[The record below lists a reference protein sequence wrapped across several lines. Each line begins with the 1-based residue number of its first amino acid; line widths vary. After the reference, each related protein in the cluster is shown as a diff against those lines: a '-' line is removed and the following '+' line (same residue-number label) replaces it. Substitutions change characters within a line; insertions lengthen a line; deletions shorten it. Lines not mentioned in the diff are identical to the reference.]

1 MVDLIDVV
9 LEGFKE
15 VVDWIVGLFMDG
27 LRSGYETLTEEMF
40 GTPTPETDGAFVFG
54 EPSNAPWPSIQD
66 ALVGGEIM
74 LISLLLLVMCVQG
87 RHTIRI
93 FNIGSAYEAR
103 RTKKTAWV
111 GAFLI
116 ISWYWVSILGLYIVD
131 GFTITLMPSLG
142 SLGDAMLNLL
152 EVSITNPG
160 LSLVFALIGGLSMW
174 ALEAL
179 YYIREVLLYVYVY
192 GMPIAFALAYGNV
205 PVLSDIAMGFSKKF
219 VPLAVLPLPAA
230 VVFKGYDLLYSQN
243 AIAPSSP
250 FLRYLVAAS
259 LPLIALYLTWKTFK
273 YARRRFSVVRRKE
286 RPSSAVSPLEPT
298 SAAPASR
305 RPRPGGDRR
314 PQRDTLWRRKLQ
326 PGARIATKTAGRRRT
341 GGPRTTLE
349 VTNNPCP
356 STKTQPHG
364 ASWISSAKRAAS
376 PTSTSRKATSAS

>member
-15 VVDWIVGLFMDG
+15 VVDWVISLFIDG
-27 LRSGYETLTEEMF
+27 LRSGYETLSEEMF

-54 EPSNAPWPSIQD
+54 DPNNAPWPAIQD

-87 RHTIRI
+87 RHTVRI

-116 ISWYWVSILGLYIVD
+116 ITWYWVSILGLYIVD
-131 GFTITLMPSLG
+131 GFTIALMPSLS
-142 SLGDAMLNLL
+142 SLGDAMLNFL
-152 EVSITNPG
+152 EVSLTNPG

-192 GMPIAFALAYGNV
+192 GMPIAFALAYGNI
-205 PVLSDIAMGFSKKF
+205 PVLSDIAMGFSKRF

-243 AIAPSSP
+243 AISPSSP

-273 YARRRFSVVRRKE
+273 YATPLTAKVLGGATKGAALIGGVAAGAYVGGAGVATTAARWGPKAAAGHAVAQKAAARGANSDEDSGTPSYRRTE
-286 RPSSAVSPLEPT
+286 ND
-298 SAAPASR
+298 
-305 RPRPGGDRR
+305 PGGY
-314 PQRDTLWRRKLQ
+314 
-326 PGARIATKTAGRRRT
+326 
-341 GGPRTTLE
+341 
-349 VTNNPCP
+349 
-356 STKTQPHG
+356 
-364 ASWISSAKRAAS
+364 
-376 PTSTSRKATSAS
+376 